1 MCCSGWGID
10 VADFIEGGFGE
21 RGAAVMDSPTDDSTQ
36 RQAPYIKTKLHSVQ
50 GRMEPQ
56 TMLIPSLAMVAAKL
70 SGIPSGE
77 TSDLATI
84 RRELAADAGS
94 DACCPVTTQRHL
106 RDIAEGEVHRHGQ
119 GVLREALVP
128 FWRVVDPAKPLAR
141 RLAGGDGFIRQRRAE
156 E

>member
-1 MCCSGWGID
+1 MVD
-10 VADFIEGGFGE
+10 ETTE
-21 RGAAVMDSPTDDSTQ
+21 

-50 GRMEPQ
+50 GSMEPQ
-56 TMLIPSLAMVAAKL
+56 SMLIPSRDMVAAKL
-70 SGIPSGE
+70 SGVPSGE
-77 TSDLATI
+77 TSDLAAI

-106 RDIAEGEVHRHGQ
+106 RDIAEAEVHRHGQ
-119 GVLREALVP
+119 GVLRENLVP

-141 RLAGGDGFIRQRRAE
+141 RIAGGDGFIRQRRAE